1 MHILITGSSGEIGT
15 NLSLKL
21 QELGHRVTGVDKRPN
36 TWTDKIPTILQ
47 DLSVKYNN
55 FKGGIGY
62 TPYPTDIDL
71 VVHLA
76 ANAKVHELVKYPSRA
91 MDNITDTFNVVE
103 FCRQNNLPIIFSSSR
118 EVYGDINRFTTDEEQ
133 SNFRFT
139 ESPYSA
145 SKISGEALIYS
156 YAKCYNL
163 PYIVF
168 RFSNV
173 YGRYDSDIERMER
186 VIPLFIKKINAGEPV
201 VIFGKDKMLD
211 FTYVDDCVTG
221 IISGILKLSSGE
233 VKNKTINLA
242 YGEGHSLIEMTEFIG
257 KALGKMP
264 RMVVENSKKVGEV
277 ARYIADLTQAKN
289 LLGYNPQTNL
299 EEGIKK
305 SVDWW
310 LSYKKENVAA
320 EVGKKNVV
328 IFSAFYEPFMS
339 GAERFVKEVTD
350 RLVDKYNIVIITAKL
365 RKDLK
370 DEEYFGRY
378 KVVRVGAGDAFDKLR
393 YIYLAPIVAKRYN
406 PQVIHAV
413 MESYAGLAL
422 WRAKKVLPGVKRILT
437 LQSGD
442 LDKKFWRKVPWLWKT
457 IHTSPDFITA
467 ISNFLAERAK
477 KLGAKDISVIPNG
490 VDLGEVKDV
499 LVNKDNRAA
508 NHRIICL
515 ARLSWEKDHKNL
527 VAAMPK
533 VLEKYPDA
541 ELVLVGDG
549 PLMGD
554 LKLQIL
560 SLGLENKIKL
570 LGRLPHKTAL
580 EEVAKSDVFI
590 CPSLAE
596 GLGIVFIEAQALGV
610 PAIGTKVGGIPDV
623 IEDGKTGLLIE
634 PNSSQAISD
643 AIIKVFYMSAEEKE
657 NMITAAKKSA
667 EEKFDWNNIAKEV
680 DGIYDNLM
688 LLPDKV

>member
-21 QELGHRVTGVDKRPN
+21 QELGHKVTGVDKRPN

-47 DLSVKYNN
+47 DLSVRYTN
-55 FKGGIGY
+55 FLGGIGY
-62 TPYPTDIDL
+62 TPYPTNIDL

-103 FCRQNNLPIIFSSSR
+103 FCRQNSLPIIFSSSR

-156 YAKCYNL
+156 YAKCYHL

-201 VIFGKDKMLD
+201 TIFGKDKMLD
-211 FTYVDDCVTG
+211 FTYVDDCVSG

-242 YGEGHSLIEMTEFIG
+242 YGEGHSLVEMTEFIG
-257 KALGKMP
+257 KALGKTP
-264 RMVVENSKKVGEV
+264 QTIIEESKKVGEV

-299 EEGIKK
+299 EQGIKK
-305 SVDWW
+305 AVDWW
-310 LSYKKENVAA
+310 LNYKKEFVVAEA
-320 EVGKKNVV
+320 GKKNIV

-339 GAERFVKEVTD
+339 GAERFVKEVTE
-350 RLVDKYNIVIITAKL
+350 RLADKYNIVIITAKL

-370 DEEYFGRY
+370 DEEDFGRY
-378 KVVRVGAGDAFDKLR
+378 KVVRVGTGDALDKLR
-393 YIYLAPIVAKRYN
+393 YIYLAPLAAKKFN
-406 PQVIHAV
+406 PVLLHAV
-413 MESYAGLAL
+413 MESYAAGAL
-422 WRAKKVLPGVKRILT
+422 WRAKKVLPGVPRILT

-442 LDKKFWRKVPWLWKT
+442 LDKKIYQNIPWLWKT
-457 IHTSPDFITA
+457 IHTSPDYVTA
-467 ISNFLAERAK
+467 ISNFLADRARN
-477 KLGAKDISVIPNG
+477 LGAKNISVIPNG

-499 LVNKDNRAA
+499 LVNKENRSA
-508 NHRIICL
+508 NHRIVCL

-533 VLEKYPDA
+533 ILEKYPDA
-541 ELVLVGDG
+541 ELVLAGDG
-549 PLMGD
+549 PLCESIKSQILN
-554 LKLQIL
+554 LKL
-560 SLGLENKIKL
+560 EDKIKL
-570 LGRLPHKTAL
+570 LGKLPHKTAL
-580 EEVAKSDVFI
+580 EEMAKADVFI

-610 PAIGTKVGGIPDV
+610 PAIGTRVGGIPDV
-623 IEDGKTGLLIE
+623 IENGKTGLLIE

-643 AIIKVFYMSAEEKE
+643 AILKVFAMGAEEKE
-657 NMITAAKKSA
+657 KMISAAKKSA
-667 EEKFDWNNIAKEV
+667 EQKFNWDNIAKEV
-680 DGIYDNLM
+680 DSLYNKLS
-688 LLPDKV
+688 